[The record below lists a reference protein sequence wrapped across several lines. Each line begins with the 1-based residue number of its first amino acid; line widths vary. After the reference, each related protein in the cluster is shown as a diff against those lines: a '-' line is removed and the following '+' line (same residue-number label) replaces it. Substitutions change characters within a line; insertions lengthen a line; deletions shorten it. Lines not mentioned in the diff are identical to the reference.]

1 MILLFVFI
9 CISTAMELLLLL
21 LLIKHAVV
29 DLYLQCFHPTMNKR
43 AYFGG
48 WPHYLEHAVFTLL
61 ICCAFFSFEIA
72 FMLAAIDGVLHW
84 HIDYTKHVVQ
94 TRWNITPNGNKE
106 LYWFIQCVDQSLH
119 FITYYVLVV
128 IGLGLS

>member
-1 MILLFVFI
+1 M
-9 CISTAMELLLLL
+9 MELLLLL

-29 DLYLQCFHPTMNKR
+29 DLFLQCFHPTMNKR
-43 AYFGG
+43 MYFGG

-84 HIDYTKHVVQ
+84 HIDYTVCGSKPALYNLLCSSSYWIRVEL
-94 TRWNITPNGNKE
+94 TR
-106 LYWFIQCVDQSLH
+106 
-119 FITYYVLVV
+119 VLC
-128 IGLGLS
+128 SYT